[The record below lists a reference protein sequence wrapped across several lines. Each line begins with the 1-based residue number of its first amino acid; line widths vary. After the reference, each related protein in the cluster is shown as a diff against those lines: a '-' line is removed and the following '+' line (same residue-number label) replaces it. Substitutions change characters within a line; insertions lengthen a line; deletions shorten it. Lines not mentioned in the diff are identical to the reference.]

1 MEDRMAT
8 AKATHKPKM
17 DILVNPKTKGLTEK
31 QEKFCRIYATEDV
44 TRTEAARQAGFAD
57 NTAAWAASRFLN
69 GRDYPHVL
77 VRIAEIKEELSRKY
91 EVTFDSHIRQ
101 LAKIRDMALEK
112 GNYTAAV
119 AAEKS
124 RGQAGGLYISRSEI
138 LVGKIDQM
146 SREDVIAEIAK
157 LQQQFPVLM
166 QSTSPTI
173 DMIANARDPDGIPD
187 FVPDDERQRM
197 AEEIDQ

>member
-1 MEDRMAT
+1 MAT

-17 DILVNPKTKGLTEK
+17 EILVNPKTKGLTEK
-31 QEKFCRIYATEDV
+31 QERFCRIYATEDV
-44 TRTEAARQAGFAD
+44 TRTEAAKQAGYGD
-57 NTAAWAASRFLN
+57 GTASWAASRFLN
-69 GRDYPHVL
+69 GRDYPHIL
-77 VRIAEIKEELSRKY
+77 VRIAEIKEELARKY

-101 LAKIRDMALEK
+101 LARIRDMALEK

-124 RGQAGGLYISRSEI
+124 RGQAGGLYVSRTEI

-157 LQQQFPVLM
+157 LQKQFPVLM
-166 QSTSPTI
+166 NATSPTI
-173 DMIANARDPDGIPD
+173 DMVATSRDPDGIPD
-187 FVPDDERQRM
+187 FIPEEDRQRM

>member
-1 MEDRMAT
+1 MAS

-44 TRTEAARQAGFAD
+44 TRTEAARQAGFVD

-69 GRDYPHVL
+69 GRDYPHIL

-124 RGQAGGLYISRSEI
+124 RGQAGGLYISRSDI

-166 QSTSPTI
+166 QATSPTI
-173 DMIANARDPDGIPD
+173 DMVATSRDPDGIPD

>member
-1 MEDRMAT
+1 MAR
-8 AKATHKPKM
+8 AKQTHKPKL
-17 DILVNPKTKGLTEK
+17 DIVVNPKKEKGLTEK

-44 TRTEAARQAGFAD
+44 TRTEAAKLAGYGD
-57 NTAAWAASRFLN
+57 GTAAWAASRFLN

-91 EVTFDSHIRQ
+91 EVSFDGHVRQ

-124 RGQAGGLYISRSEI
+124 RGQVAGLYISRSEI

-146 SREDVIAEIAK
+146 SREEVLAEIAK
-157 LQQQFPVLM
+157 LQTQFPILID
-166 QSTSPTI
+166 QTAPTI
-173 DMIANARDPDGIPD
+173 DMISARRD
-187 FVPDDERQRM
+187 
-197 AEEIDQ
+197 AEELPVLVNEEIEAEIEQ

>member
-1 MEDRMAT
+1 MAT

-77 VRIAEIKEELSRKY
+77 VRIAEIKEELARKY

-101 LAKIRDMALEK
+101 LARIRDLALEK
-112 GNYTAAV
+112 GQYAAAV
-119 AAEKS
+119 SAEKS
-124 RGQAGGLYISRSEI
+124 RGQAGGLYVSRSEI

-157 LQQQFPVLM
+157 LQKQFPVLM
-166 QSTSPTI
+166 SATSPTI
-173 DMIANARDPDGIPD
+173 DMVAISRDPDAIPD
-187 FVPDDERQRM
+187 FVPEEDRRRM

>member
-1 MEDRMAT
+1 MAR
-8 AKATHKPKM
+8 AKTTHKPKL

-44 TRTEAARQAGFAD
+44 TRTEAARMAGFGEG
-57 NTAAWAASRFLN
+57 TAAWAASRFLN

-77 VRIAEIKEELSRKY
+77 ARVAEIKEELAKKY
-91 EVTFDSHIRQ
+91 EVSFDGHVRQ
-101 LAKIRDMALEK
+101 LARIRDMALEK

-124 RGQAGGLYISRSEI
+124 RGQVAGLYISRSEI

-146 SREDVIAEIAK
+146 SREEVLAEIAK
-157 LQQQFPVLM
+157 LQTQFPVLLD
-166 QSTSPTI
+166 STAPTI
-173 DMIANARDPDGIPD
+173 DMVATVRDPDALPD
-187 FVPDDERQRM
+187 NLTPEM
-197 AEEIDQ
+197 AEKLAREIDE

>member
-1 MEDRMAT
+1 MAR
-8 AKATHKPKM
+8 AKQTHKPKL
-17 DILVNPKTKGLTEK
+17 DIVVNPKKEKGLTEK

-44 TRTEAARQAGFAD
+44 TRTEAAKLAGYGD
-57 NTAAWAASRFLN
+57 GTAAWAASRFLN
-69 GRDYPHVL
+69 GRDYPHIL

-91 EVTFDSHIRQ
+91 EVSFDGHVRQ

-124 RGQAGGLYISRSEI
+124 RGQVAGLYISRSEI

-146 SREDVIAEIAK
+146 SREEVLAEIAK
-157 LQQQFPVLM
+157 LQSQFPILID
-166 QSTSPTI
+166 QTAPTI
-173 DMIANARDPDGIPD
+173 DMISARRDAEELPDYITEED
-187 FVPDDERQRM
+187 RQRLEM
-197 AEEIDQ
+197 EIDE

>member
-1 MEDRMAT
+1 MAK

-44 TRTEAARQAGFAD
+44 TRTEAARLAGYTD
-57 NTAAWAASRFLN
+57 TTAPIAGSRFLN
-69 GRDYPHVL
+69 GRDYPHIL

-101 LAKIRDMALEK
+101 LARIRDMALEK

-146 SREDVIAEIAK
+146 SRDEVLAEITK
-157 LQQQFPVLM
+157 LQAQFPVLM
-166 QSTSPTI
+166 QSTSPTL
-173 DMIANARDPDGIPD
+173 DMVANARDPDAIPD
-187 FVPDDERQRM
+187 FVPVADRER
-197 AEEIDQ
+197 AFEELEE

>member
-1 MEDRMAT
+1 MAR
-8 AKATHKPKM
+8 AKATHKPKL

-44 TRTEAARQAGFAD
+44 TRTEAARLAGFGEG
-57 NTAAWAASRFLN
+57 TAAWAASRFLN

-77 VRIAEIKEELSRKY
+77 ARVAEIKEELSQKY
-91 EVTFDSHIRQ
+91 EVTFDGHIRQ

-112 GNYTAAV
+112 GNFTAAV

-124 RGQAGGLYISRSEI
+124 RGAAAGLYVSRSEI

-146 SREDVIAEIAK
+146 SRDEVMAEIVK
-157 LQQQFPVLM
+157 LQSQFPVLM
-166 QSTSPTI
+166 LDTAPGGQVI
-173 DMIANARDPDGIPD
+173 DVVPNETDDIDPE
-187 FVPDDERQRM
+187 VL
-197 AEEIDQ
+197 AELDQ

>member
-1 MEDRMAT
+1 
-8 AKATHKPKM
+8 
-17 DILVNPKTKGLTEK
+17 
-31 QEKFCRIYATEDV
+31 
-44 TRTEAARQAGFAD
+44 
-57 NTAAWAASRFLN
+57 
-69 GRDYPHVL
+69 L

-101 LAKIRDMALEK
+101 LARIRDMALEK

-124 RGQAGGLYISRSEI
+124 RGQAGGLYVSRSEI

-166 QSTSPTI
+166 NSTAPTI
-173 DMIANARDPDGIPD
+173 DMVATARDPNDLPD
-187 FVPDDERQRM
+187 FIPEDERQRM

>member
-1 MEDRMAT
+1 MAT
-8 AKATHKPKM
+8 AKATHKPKL

-44 TRTEAARQAGFAD
+44 TRTEAARQAGFVD

-69 GRDYPHVL
+69 GRDYPHIL

-146 SREDVIAEIAK
+146 SREDVIAEISK
-157 LQQQFPVLM
+157 LQAQFPVLM
-166 QSTSPTI
+166 NATSPTI
-173 DMIANARDPDGIPD
+173 DMVATSRDPDGIPD

>member
-1 MEDRMAT
+1 MAR
-8 AKATHKPKM
+8 AKTTHKPKL

-44 TRTEAARQAGFAD
+44 TRTEAARMAGFGEG
-57 NTAAWAASRFLN
+57 TAAWAASRFLN

-77 VRIAEIKEELSRKY
+77 ARVAEIKEELAKKY
-91 EVTFDSHIRQ
+91 EVTFDGHVRQ
-101 LAKIRDMALEK
+101 LARIRDMALEK

-124 RGQAGGLYISRSEI
+124 RGQVAGLYISRSEI

-146 SREDVIAEIAK
+146 SREEVLAEIAK
-157 LQQQFPVLM
+157 LQSQFPVLLE
-166 QSTSPTI
+166 STAPTI
-173 DMIANARDPDGIPD
+173 DMVATVRDPDALPD
-187 FVPDDERQRM
+187 HLTPEM
-197 AEEIDQ
+197 AEKLAREIDE

>member
-1 MEDRMAT
+1 MPR

-44 TRTEAARQAGFAD
+44 TRTEAARMAGFGEG
-57 NTAAWAASRFLN
+57 TAAWAASRFLN

-77 VRIAEIKEELSRKY
+77 ARVAEIKEELAKKY
-91 EVTFDSHIRQ
+91 EVSFDGHVRQ
-101 LAKIRDMALEK
+101 LAKIRDMALET
-112 GNYTAAV
+112 GNSTAAV

-124 RGQAGGLYISRSEI
+124 RGQVAGLYISRSEI

-146 SREDVIAEIAK
+146 SREEVLAEIAK
-157 LQQQFPVLM
+157 LQTQFPVLLE
-166 QSTSPTI
+166 STAPTI
-173 DMIANARDPDGIPD
+173 DMVVSKRDPGDIPD
-187 FVPDDERQRM
+187 HLPLDVVQKA
-197 AEEIDQ
+197 AEELDE

>member
-1 MEDRMAT
+1 MAR
-8 AKATHKPKM
+8 AKQTHKPKL
-17 DILVNPKTKGLTEK
+17 DIVVNPKKEKGLTEK

-44 TRTEAARQAGFAD
+44 TRTEAAKLAGYGD
-57 NTAAWAASRFLN
+57 GTAAWAASRFLN

-91 EVTFDSHIRQ
+91 EVSFDGHVRQ

-124 RGQAGGLYISRSEI
+124 RGQVAGLYISRSEI

-146 SREDVIAEIAK
+146 SREEVLAEIAK
-157 LQQQFPVLM
+157 LQTQFPILID
-166 QSTSPTI
+166 QTAPTI
-173 DMIANARDPDGIPD
+173 DMISARRDAEELPDYITEED
-187 FVPDDERQRM
+187 RQRL
-197 AEEIDQ
+197 ETEIDE